1 MKSLIIAANK
11 LDLVKANPST
21 REVFIE
27 DIAAFQKDANF
38 NDDISYLEISAKDN
52 PSLPFQ
58 VLIAKIKIKQ
68 AKAGP

>member
-27 DIAAFQKDANF
+27 DIAAFQKDVNF

-68 AKAGP
+68 AKAEP